1 METESWLKYASVRA
15 LFVLYLGLLVKI
27 ILFKFHDIGLGFL
40 WRQLESSLH
49 HPGRVYERLQG
60 GNLVPLKE
68 ITRSLEV
75 MTSHD
80 LINVFGNVAIFIPFG
95 ILLGFMFRKN
105 GISGIET
112 TLYAFVV
119 SLGLESA
126 QLLLA
131 IGQFDVDD
139 MLLNTGGALL
149 GHFLYRLSA
158 APPRP
163 KAAVRTGDGAV

>member
-1 METESWLKYASVRA
+1 MQTESWMKYASVRV
-15 LFVLYLGLLVKI
+15 LFGLYLSLLVKI

-40 WRQLESSLH
+40 WGQLQFSLH
-49 HPGRVYERLQG
+49 HPGMVFWRLQE

-75 MTSHD
+75 MTPHD
-80 LINVFGNVAIFIPFG
+80 LVNVFGNVAIFIPFG
-95 ILLGFMFRKN
+95 ILLGVMFQKK

-112 TLYAFVV
+112 ILYALVV
-119 SLGLESA
+119 SLSLEGA

-139 MLLNTGGALL
+139 LLLNTGGALL
-149 GHFLYRLSA
+149 GYFLYVVLSA
-158 APPRP
+158 ALEPRVV
-163 KAAVRTGDGAV
+163 AQTGES